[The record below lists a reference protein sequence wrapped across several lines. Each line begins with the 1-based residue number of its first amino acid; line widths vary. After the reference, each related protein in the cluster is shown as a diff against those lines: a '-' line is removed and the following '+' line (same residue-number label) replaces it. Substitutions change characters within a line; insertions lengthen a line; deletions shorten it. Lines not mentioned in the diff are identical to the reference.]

1 MNEMTSPVE
10 TGPKGEIAHRDLL
23 RHGEQFA
30 PKLRHITDNVWHLVG
45 VRSIANCTMIEGETG
60 IILVDSGSS
69 IDDAEAFVEEFRTIT
84 DKPIVAVLYTHSHYC
99 RGASAY
105 LPKDNPQAV
114 QVWGHEKVDHNYKYG
129 RPEIFPTYVRKIST
143 QMGNHCPDEGPDAPP
158 NAGLGGEYHTSA
170 GRYGYVSPTHTVSEP
185 MDVTIDGVAFR
196 LIPSISDTDDCL
208 TIWLPK
214 QRVVIENIFWRLY
227 PNFGAIRGEFYRK
240 PVLWAQSIEEI
251 RQLHPEHIL
260 GCHGIPYSGEAAI
273 QDMLSDYRDAILY
286 LYDQTVRGIN
296 LGLDADAMVERIRL
310 PDSLRA
316 SPALQEHYGEFQF
329 GIRGVY
335 NGIMGWYGT
344 DTAQLKPV
352 PRAVEAE
359 RLVTAMGGVET
370 VLADARKWLAEGEA
384 AWAAQLVTY
393 LLRLDPDHAGY
404 KQLKADALR
413 HMGQRQRSSITR
425 NYYLTHA
432 RELEGKAD
440 TFKVP
445 HRTVGKVLES
455 DPGTYVELLRY
466 EVDPA
471 KATGKKGEMELHFGD
486 LDRSFVIDLAN
497 SVIRVTAGGGVANAP
512 RLSMAFGDWA
522 EVIAGDVALRDLVAG
537 GRARITGDRQ
547 VVVDILSVF
556 DNQRLELQ
564 S

>member
-1 MNEMTSPVE
+1 MTDTPIQVA
-10 TGPKGEIAHRDLL
+10 TGPKGEIAHPDLL

-30 PKLRHITDNVWHLVG
+30 PKLSHIAENVWHLVG

-69 IDDAEAFVEEFRTIT
+69 IDDAEAFVSEFRKIT
-84 DKPIVAVLYTHSHYC
+84 DKPVVAVLYTHSHYC

-105 LPKDNPQAV
+105 LPADNPGAV
-114 QVWGHEKVDHNYKYG
+114 QIWGHEKVDHNYKHG

-143 QMGNHCPDEGPDAPP
+143 QMGNHCPPEGPDAPP

-185 MDVTIDGVAFR
+185 TDVTIDGVEFR

-208 TIWLPK
+208 TIWLPR

-240 PVLWAQSIEEI
+240 PVLWAQSVEEI

-260 GCHGIPYSGEAAI
+260 GCHGIPYSGEDKI
-273 QDMLSDYRDAILY
+273 QEMLSDYRDAILY
-286 LYDQTVRGIN
+286 LYDQTIRGIN
-296 LGLDADAMVERIRL
+296 LGLDADEMVERIRL
-310 PDSLRA
+310 PDSLRDN
-316 SPALQEHYGEFQF
+316 PVLQEHYGEFQF

-352 PRAVEAE
+352 PRKIEAA
-359 RLVTAMGGVET
+359 RLVERMGGPEAVFQ
-370 VLADARKWLAEGEA
+370 DARHWLDKGDAS
-384 AWAAQLVTY
+384 WAAQLVTY
-393 LLRLDPDHAGY
+393 LLRCDPENADY
-404 KQLKADALR
+404 RQFKADALR

-425 NYYLTHA
+425 NYYLTQA

-445 HRTVGKVLES
+445 HRSVGKVLES

-466 EVDPA
+466 EVDPTRA
-471 KATGKKGEMELHFGD
+471 AGKRGRMLIQFDD
-486 LDRSFVIDLAN
+486 LSRGYMIELAN
-497 SVIRVTAGGGVANAP
+497 TVARITPAP
-512 RLSMAFGDWA
+512 AAQDAPTLLMAFADWA
-522 EVIAGDVALRDLVAG
+522 EVIGGDGCLHDLLAA
-537 GRARITGDRQ
+537 GRARITGDAQ
-547 VVVDILSVF
+547 VVREVLSVF
-556 DNQRLELQ
+556 DNRSLEV
-564 S
+564 